1 MAISKQ
7 CSRESSALRSDYYST
22 TKKTANPL
30 NEWWTTRERREQ
42 RSTPRFAH
50 PRVRDVCERF
60 HRGARSQFSMN

>member
-42 RSTPRFAH
+42 RSTRRVAH
-50 PRVRDVCERF
+50 PRVRDVYERF
-60 HRGARSQFSMN
+60 HRVARSQFSMN